1 MILFAW
7 IKIKDNFIFLLLINF
22 SIYMQEFLKNNHLVI
37 MAGGVGSRF
46 WPVSTPEC
54 PKQFIDVLGTGR
66 SLLQLTVD
74 RFKNAVPMENIWI
87 VTSDRYFNLVREQ
100 LPQVKEEQILLE
112 PCMRNTAPCLAYVSW
127 KIKKNNPVANIVVSP
142 ADHIV
147 IDTTEFDRII
157 KQGLEFVEKD
167 NSILT
172 LGIMPNRP
180 ETGYGYIKA
189 GDDISVNVP
198 AKVEEF
204 KEKPDLQTATE
215 YIKAGGYYWNAG
227 IFFWNIDTI
236 MNAFREYTPDI
247 AGIFDRLDNYL
258 YTENEQE
265 KVNGLFP
272 ECRKI
277 SVDYAI
283 LENADNV
290 YVLPCSFGWSDL
302 GTWGSL
308 HKQLV
313 HDEQNNAF
321 NGDRIKMIE
330 SSNCVVSVHE
340 NKNVVIQGLDGYII
354 AEKDDRLLVCRIED
368 EQRIK
373 EWV

>member
-1 MILFAW
+1 M
-7 IKIKDNFIFLLLINF
+7 D
-22 SIYMQEFLKNNHLVI
+22 
-37 MAGGVGSRF
+37 
-46 WPVSTPEC
+46 
-54 PKQFIDVLGTGR
+54 
-66 SLLQLTVD
+66 
-74 RFKNAVPMENIWI
+74 NIWI
-87 VTSDRYFNLVREQ
+87 VTSERYFKLVREQ
-100 LPQVKEEQILLE
+100 LPEVKKEQILLE

-127 KIKKNNPVANIVVSP
+127 KIKENNPNANIVVSP

-147 IDTTEFDRII
+147 IDTAEFDRII
-157 KQGLEFVEKD
+157 KQGLEFIGED
-167 NSILT
+167 NRILT

-189 GDDISVNVP
+189 GENISVNVP
-198 AKVEEF
+198 VKVEAF
-204 KEKPDLQTATE
+204 KEKPDLHTATE
-215 YIKAGGYYWNAG
+215 YIEEGGYYWNAG
-227 IFFWNIDTI
+227 IFFWNTDTI
-236 MNAFREYTPDI
+236 INAFRDYTPNI

-258 YTENEQE
+258 YTEDEQA
-265 KVNGLFP
+265 KVNELFP

-283 LENADNV
+283 MENADNV

-321 NGDRIKMIE
+321 NGDSVKMIE
-330 SSNCVVSVHE
+330 SSNCVVSVPE
-340 NKNVVIQGLDGYII
+340 NKMVVIQGLDGYIV
-354 AEKDDRLLVCRIED
+354 AEKDDRLLICRIED

-373 EWV
+373 EWVE